1 MPLKPEEQAE
11 LVKFLNLEGEE
22 DLEKAKEKFQNS
34 YLPVEQ
40 HKSTIG
46 KLTGTIATN
55 VKKAFGQ
62 IGVQLTDDELK
73 DRKIEEVI
81 VSASEKAKSLLDEQK
96 QEWEKRATASGS
108 EEVIKEW
115 EKKYKTVEKKLTE
128 AEQAR
133 LDAIN
138 SFDQFKVQVE
148 TEKKQGKIEHVF
160 NSALNSIK
168 FDPSVNEF
176 TKKGFIATINEK
188 YVIDLEDDGNAVVK
202 DKKTGDRI
210 KSSAKAGTFLGVE
223 DILLTEA
230 TQAGIIQKNPAAGR
244 PVSKPGQNGYVPPIE
259 TQNKPQSKVNP
270 RFFGV

>member
-11 LVKFLNLEGEE
+11 LVKFLNLEEVE
-22 DLEKAKEKFQNS
+22 SLDKAKEKFQNS
-34 YLPVEQ
+34 FLPVEQ

-62 IGVQLTDDELK
+62 IGVQLTDEEFK
-73 DRKIEEVI
+73 ERKIEEVI
-81 VSASEKAKSLLDEQK
+81 VSASEKAKALLDEQK
-96 QEWEKRATASGS
+96 QEWEKRASANGS

-128 AEQAR
+128 VEQAR

-138 SFDQFKVQVE
+138 GLEQFKIQVE
-148 TEKKQGKIEHVF
+148 TEKKQGKIESVF
-160 NSALNSIK
+160 NSALSSIK

-176 TKKGFIATINEK
+176 TKKGFVATINEK
-188 YVIDLEDDGNAVVK
+188 YLIDLEEDGNAVVK
-202 DKKTGDRI
+202 DKKTGERI
-210 KSSAKAGTFLGVE
+210 KNTSKAGAFLGV
-223 DILLTEA
+223 DDVLLEEA
-230 TQAGIIQKNPAAGR
+230 TKAGIIQKNPAAGR
-244 PVSKPGQNGYVPPIE
+244 PLPKPGQGGYVPPIE
-259 TQNKPQSKVNP
+259 NDNKPKAKVNP

>member
-11 LVKFLNLEGEE
+11 LVKFLNLESED

-62 IGVQLTDDELK
+62 IGVQLTDDEFK

-81 VSASEKAKSLLDEQK
+81 VSASEKAKSFFDQQREEL
-96 QEWEKRATASGS
+96 EKRATASGS

-115 EKKYKTVEKKLTE
+115 EKKYKTVEKKLSE
-128 AEQAR
+128 VEQAR
-133 LDAIN
+133 QEALN
-138 SFDQFKVQVE
+138 SFDQFKIQVE
-148 TEKKQGKIEHVF
+148 TEKKQGKIESVF
-160 NSALNSIK
+160 NSALSSIK

-188 YVIDLEDDGNAVVK
+188 YIIDLEDDGNAVVK

-223 DILLTEA
+223 DVLLTEA

-244 PVSKPGQNGYVPPIE
+244 PVAKPGQNGYVPPIE